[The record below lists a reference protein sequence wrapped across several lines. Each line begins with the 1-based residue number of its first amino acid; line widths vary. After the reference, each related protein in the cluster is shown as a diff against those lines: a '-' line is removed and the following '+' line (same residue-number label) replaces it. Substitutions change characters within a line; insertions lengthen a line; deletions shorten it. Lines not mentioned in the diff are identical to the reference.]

1 MGQLNLDEYADNINL
16 FKPFVPKESQ
26 LSQKAGL
33 TDDILFILRNEKA
46 GTQDI
51 EIPEDY
57 KAKRRLVRALL
68 NIRQPLPLDR
78 EMMTKLDT
86 LLQIE
91 LEEKVVIETEQIE
104 TIRERYPDSSISQAD
119 KMALWQGDITAMR
132 ADAVVNAANKA
143 LLGSMQPLSDNVD
156 NAIHSAAG
164 PMLRDDCAEI
174 IHVQK
179 NEEQTGD
186 AKITRGY
193 NLPAEYV
200 IHTVGPVVEQGG
212 GLTETHEELLSSSY
226 ISCLE
231 LATQMDD
238 IKTVV
243 FPSISTG
250 EFGFPAQQ
258 AAEIAVGTVNEWL
271 EKNDHNFSKIIF
283 DVYGDFDRDIY
294 LNILEK

>member
-1 MGQLNLDEYADNINL
+1 MGQLNLDEYEDNIKL
-16 FKPFVPKESQ
+16 FDPFVPEESDIT
-26 LSQKAGL
+26 QKTGL

-68 NIRQPLPLDR
+68 NIRQPLPLDK
-78 EMMTKLDT
+78 EMMAKLDT

-91 LEEKVVIETEQIE
+91 LEEKALIETEQIE
-104 TIRERYPDSSISQAD
+104 TVRKQYPDSSISQAD
-119 KMALWQGDITAMR
+119 KMALWTGDITAVR

-143 LLGSMQPLSDNVD
+143 LLGSMQPLGASVD

-174 IHVQK
+174 IHLQK

-193 NLPAEYV
+193 NLPAKYV
-200 IHTVGPVVEQGG
+200 IHTVGPAVEQGG
-212 GLTETHEELLSSSY
+212 GLTEGHQELLSSSY

-238 IKTVV
+238 IRTLV

-250 EFGFPAQQ
+250 ESGFPVQQ

-271 EKNDHNFSKIIF
+271 EKNDHHFSKIIF
-283 DVYGDFDRDIY
+283 DVDGEFHREIY